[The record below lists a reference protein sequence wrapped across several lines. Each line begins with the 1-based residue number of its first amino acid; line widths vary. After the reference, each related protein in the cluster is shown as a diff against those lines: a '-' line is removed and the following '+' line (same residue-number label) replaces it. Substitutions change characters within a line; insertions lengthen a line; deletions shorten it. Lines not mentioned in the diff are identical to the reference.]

1 MSIRLPKSPLD
12 RGRYGR
18 NFVHQVVL
26 LITINGEMMLT
37 LDDELLLINFTNEC
51 INILE
56 SSRLIRD
63 EHGIYLV
70 SDRKV

>member
-1 MSIRLPKSPLD
+1 M
-12 RGRYGR
+12 
-18 NFVHQVVL
+18 HQVVL
-26 LITINGEMMLT
+26 LITINGELKLT
-37 LDDELLLINFTNEC
+37 LDDEFLLINFTNEC